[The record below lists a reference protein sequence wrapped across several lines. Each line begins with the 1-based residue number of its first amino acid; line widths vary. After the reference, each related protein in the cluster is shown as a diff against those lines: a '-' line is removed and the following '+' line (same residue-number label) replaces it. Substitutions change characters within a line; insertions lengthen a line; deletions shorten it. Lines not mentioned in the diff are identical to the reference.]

1 MKRTHPLA
9 IVFGTL
15 VALGLVLGLGHASW
29 QRATAHYLGELQD
42 RGRNTLGLAESSLSG
57 QLARFERLPQLI
69 ADQRIIRSLL
79 LSPRSADLVTAANL
93 YLKETAETLGASDI
107 YVMYL
112 DGETLAASNFDQP
125 HSFVGGNFAFR
136 PYFHDAMATGE
147 GRFYALGT
155 TSNKRGYY
163 FGAPID
169 VADQRLGVMVIKID
183 LDEIER
189 AWASEELRIIV
200 TDPENIVFLSN
211 RQDWLFRSL
220 GPLSPDQMARTEA
233 TRRYANVPINPI
245 DTHLPADVDG
255 HGLLTVPGEEGIGRE
270 YLVVATPMPLAD
282 WTVQVLLPTRPVR
295 LQAVGNVALAVLG
308 LGLLTLIAL
317 VLWQRRRQLAER
329 LSVQQRTK
337 VELESR
343 VIERTSQLAAANAA
357 LRAEVTERRAT
368 EDRLRQTQS
377 ELVQAGKLA
386 ALGQMSAVL
395 SHEFSQP
402 LAAARNYAE
411 TAQLY
416 LDRNRTSDARD
427 NVGQILGMID
437 RMTRISKHLRNF
449 ARKPHDKLRTVVLAD
464 VVADALELMGWR
476 LEKTGV
482 TLAVDLGPEPLR
494 INAGAV
500 RLQQVLVNL
509 MSNAMDAVE
518 DLDDK
523 RLELAARRAG
533 DIIELRLRDHGPGV
547 PEALQPR
554 IFDPF
559 FSTKEVGK
567 GLGLGLSIS
576 FNIIRDFG
584 GRLTVRNHPE
594 GGAEFI
600 VELQPAAADST
611 GIAA

>member
-1 MKRTHPLA
+1 MRYRRPVTLL
-9 IVFGTL
+9 FGVL
-15 VALGLVLGLGHASW
+15 VALGLVLGLGHAGW
-29 QRATAHYLGELQD
+29 QRATSQYLGELQD
-42 RGRNTLGLAESSLSG
+42 RGRNTLGLAVSSLSG
-57 QLARFERLPQLI
+57 QLARFERLPTLI

-79 LSPRSADLVTAANL
+79 LSPRNTDLVMAANQ
-93 YLKETAETLGASDI
+93 YLKDTAQTLGASDI
-107 YVMYL
+107 YVMYR
-112 DGETLAASNFDQP
+112 DGETLAASNFDQSL
-125 HSFVGGNFAFR
+125 SFVGGNFAFR
-136 PYFHDAMATGE
+136 PYFFDAMARGA

-169 VADQRLGVMVIKID
+169 IAGQRYGVMVIKID

-189 AWASEELRIIV
+189 AWSSEEVRIIV

-211 RQDWLFRSL
+211 QPDWLFRSL
-220 GPLSPDQMARTEA
+220 GPVTPENMSRTQS
-233 TRRYANVPINPI
+233 TRRYANVPITQI
-245 DTHLPADVDG
+245 DATRTSDVEG
-255 HGLLTVPGEEGIGRE
+255 RTLLTVPGDEGLRRE
-270 YLVVATPMPLAD
+270 YLVVATPMPDAD
-282 WTVQVLLPTRPVR
+282 WTVQVLLPTRAVR
-295 LQAVGNVALAVLG
+295 LQAASSVALAGLG
-308 LGLLTLIAL
+308 LGLLTLIGL

-329 LSVQQRTK
+329 LAVQQAAK
-337 VELESR
+337 AELESR
-343 VIERTSQLAAANAA
+343 VIERTSQLAEANAA
-357 LRAEVTERRAT
+357 LRAEVTERRNT

-395 SHEFSQP
+395 SHEFNQP

-416 LDRNRTSDARD
+416 LDRGRLEEARS
-427 NVGQILGMID
+427 NVGHILGMVD

-449 ARKPHDKLRTVVLAD
+449 ARKPHDKLRTVVLGD
-464 VVADALELMGWR
+464 VVADAQELMGWR

-482 TLAVDLGPEPLR
+482 TLSVDLGPEPLR
-494 INAGAV
+494 ISAGAV

-518 DLDDK
+518 DRDDK
-523 RLELAARRAG
+523 RLELVARRIG
-533 DIIELRLRDHGPGV
+533 DIVELRLRDHGPGV

-584 GRLTVRNHPE
+584 GRLLVRNHPE

-600 VELQPAAADST
+600 VELQPAGSDTA

>member
-1 MKRTHPLA
+1 MKRSYPWA

-15 VALGLVLGLGHASW
+15 VALSLLMGLGHAGW
-29 QRATAHYLGELQD
+29 QRATAHYLNELQD
-42 RGRNTLGLAESSLSG
+42 RGRNTLGLAEASLSG

-79 LSPRSADLVTAANL
+79 LSPHNADLVEMANH
-93 YLKETAETLGASDI
+93 YLRDTAEQLGASDV
-107 YVMYL
+107 YVMYRN
-112 DGETLAASNFDQP
+112 GETLAASNFDQP

-136 PYFHDAMATGE
+136 PYFHDAIATGE

-189 AWASEELRIIV
+189 AWASEEVRIIV
-200 TDPENIVFLSN
+200 TDPENIVFLSSQ
-211 RQDWLFRSL
+211 QDWLFRSL
-220 GPLSPDQMARTEA
+220 GPLTPEQRARTEA
-233 TRRYANVPINPI
+233 TRRYAGVQIDPIE
-245 DTHLPADVDG
+245 TLLPADTDG
-255 HGLLTVPGEEGIGRE
+255 PALMTVQGGDASTKE
-270 YLVVATPMPLAD
+270 YLVVSTRMPAAD

-295 LQAVGNVALAVLG
+295 LQAAGNVALAVLG
-308 LGLLTLIAL
+308 LGLLTLVAL
-317 VLWQRRRQLAER
+317 VLWQRHRQLAER
-329 LSVQQRTK
+329 LSVQQATK
-337 VELESR
+337 VELEKR
-343 VIERTSQLAAANAA
+343 VIERTTQLAAANAA
-357 LRAEVTERRAT
+357 LRGEVAERRAT

-395 SHEFSQP
+395 SHEFNQP

-416 LDRNRTSDARD
+416 LDRDRTTEARD
-427 NVGQILGMID
+427 NVGHILAMID

-449 ARKPHDKLRTVVLAD
+449 ARKPHDKLRMVVLGD
-464 VVADALELMGWR
+464 VVADAQELMGWR

-482 TLAVDLGPEPLR
+482 TLGVDLGPEPLR
-494 INAGAV
+494 VNAGAV

-518 DLDDK
+518 QHDDK
-523 RLELAARRAG
+523 RLELVARRAG
-533 DIIELRLRDHGPGV
+533 DLVELRLRDHGPGV
-547 PEALQPR
+547 PEALQSR

-576 FNIIRDFG
+576 FNIISDFG
-584 GRLTVRNHPE
+584 GRLMVRNHPE

-600 VELQPAAADST
+600 VELQPAVTDT
-611 GIAA
+611 GDIAA